1 MSTPV
6 NFSTPLNSTP
16 LNSTNTTV
24 QYFITADADP
34 AALPRVLELFAM
46 RGITPDLVKVCQYK
60 QHSFPAQNLS
70 IDIHV
75 AGLSAAEQDI
85 IYHKLGAQVAV
96 QNVRQENLYQKVP
109 QQLAS

>member
-6 NFSTPLNSTP
+6 NFSSPLNST
-16 LNSTNTTV
+16 TTTV
-24 QYFITADADP
+24 HYFITTDADP
-34 AALPRVLELFAM
+34 AALPRVLELFAL

-60 QHSFPAQNLS
+60 QPSFPTKNLS

-75 AGLSAAEQDI
+75 AGLSTAEQEV
-85 IYHKLGAQVAV
+85 IYHKLGAQVTV
-96 QNVRQENLYQKVP
+96 QNVRQENLYQKSR